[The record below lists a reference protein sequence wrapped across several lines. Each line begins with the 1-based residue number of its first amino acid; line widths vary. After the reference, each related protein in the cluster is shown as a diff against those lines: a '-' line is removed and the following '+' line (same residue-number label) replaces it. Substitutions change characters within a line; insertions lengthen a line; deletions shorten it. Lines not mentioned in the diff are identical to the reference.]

1 MVTKI
6 YLIITLFLLVS
17 CGSNNT
23 DVPITEDDTTIDFY
37 NWQANLNDSNG
48 KLEMKRVLTGN
59 IDSLSPQSVLTY
71 INTENPKIKL
81 EYLRSSGDTVYL
93 KIQDATILTQQMG
106 SAGATMYLAG
116 VIYNLTELPGIN
128 YVNLDFKEG
137 DHAQPGTYN
146 RANFKNE

>member
-6 YLIITLFLLVS
+6 YLIISLFLLVS

-23 DVPITEDDTTIDFY
+23 DVPISEDDSAIDFY
-37 NWQANLNDSNG
+37 NWQANLNDTNG
-48 KLEMKRVLTGN
+48 KLEMKRVLTGS
-59 IDSLSPQSVLTY
+59 IDSMSPQSVLTY

-81 EYLRSSGDTVYL
+81 EYLRSSGDTVFL
-93 KIQDATILTQQMG
+93 KIQDAAILTQQMG
-106 SAGATMYLAG
+106 SAGASMYIAG
-116 VIYNLTELPGIN
+116 IVYNLTELSGIN